1 MRQTK
6 IVGTIGPASDSPEV
20 FRALVD
26 AGLDVVRFNFSH
38 GNHEGHKKNMDL
50 VKEVRA
56 EKEIPLAILMD
67 TKGPEIRVKNME
79 DNTILVRGE
88 EVMLKSGDFTGNK
101 NNVPITYEELYK
113 DVVPGNVLLI
123 NDGKIHLEV
132 LEVMGDAIKTRVLEG
147 GLLQTRKGMNAP
159 GIRVNLPAVTT
170 QDELDIAFAISQDVD
185 FIAASFIRKAEDVLS
200 IRRFLDEHGGEDIQI
215 ISKIENREGYQ
226 NLEEILEASDGI
238 MVARG
243 DLGMEMPIEEIP
255 HAQKRM
261 IDLANQMG
269 KIVITATQ
277 MLESMTQ
284 SPLPTRAEATDV
296 ANAIIDGTDAIML
309 SGEMAAGQFPV
320 EAVRMMDR
328 IARATEK
335 ELDAPTFSHKVMIQN
350 YMDNVTYAVSKGAVD
365 ASNQLQAKAI
375 LTATSSGFTARKIA
389 MNRPK
394 CPVMAGTTSEK
405 VRRQLMLLRGVV
417 SFPIGQARHSDELF
431 QMLESTAVEHGL
443 VTKGDIVVITCGIPI
458 GVAGATN
465 MIKVQAV
472 GEITVKGQGVGKKRI
487 KGTIRM
493 VDEVPENFNEGDI
506 IYTRGIDESMA
517 EMVKKASGIITAEG
531 GFTSIAAIAAVN
543 LNIPTIIGVK
553 GAEHL
558 FYDGLEI
565 ILDAKLGIASNSEKF
580 FEDENSDSRL

>member
-6 IVGTIGPASDSPEV
+6 IVGTIGPASETPDV
-20 FRALVD
+20 FKLLVD

-38 GNHEGHKKNMDL
+38 GNHDTHKKNMDL
-50 VKEVRA
+50 VKEVRE
-56 EKEIPLAILMD
+56 EKKIPLAILMD
-67 TKGPEIRVKNME
+67 TKGPEIRVKTME
-79 DNTILVRGE
+79 DKTVLIQGE
-88 EVMLKSGDFTGNK
+88 EVLLESGDFIGNK
-101 NNVPITYEELYK
+101 NHVPITYEELYK

-132 LEVMGDAIKTRVLEG
+132 LEVLGESIRTKVVEG

-159 GIRVNLPAVTT
+159 GIRVNLPAVTE
-170 QDELDIAFAISQDVD
+170 QDEKDIAFAISQDVD
-185 FIAASFIRKAEDVLS
+185 FIAASFIRRAEDVLS
-200 IRRFLDEHGGEDIQI
+200 IRRFLDEHGGDQIQI
-215 ISKIENREGYQ
+215 ISKIENREGYH
-226 NLEEILEASDGI
+226 NLEEILDVSDGI

-255 HAQKRM
+255 LAQKRM
-261 IDLANQMG
+261 IEVANHRG

-328 IARATEK
+328 IAKVTESSLEPMK
-335 ELDAPTFSHKVMIQN
+335 LDHQVKIQN
-350 YMDNVTYAVSKGAVD
+350 YMDNVTYAVSRSSVETATLLD
-365 ASNQLQAKAI
+365 AKAI

-394 CPVMAGTTSEK
+394 CIIMAATTSER
-405 VRRQLMLLRGVV
+405 VRRQLMILRGVV
-417 SFPIGQARHSDELF
+417 SFPIGHARHTDELF
-431 QMLESTAVEHGL
+431 QMLEAKAVEEGL
-443 VTKGDIVVITCGIPI
+443 VTAGDIVVITCGIPI

-465 MIKVQAV
+465 MIKVQAI
-472 GEITVKGQGVGKKRI
+472 GEITVKGVGIGKEKTKGV
-487 KGTIRM
+487 IRM
-493 VDEVPENFNEGDI
+493 VDESPETFKDGDI
-506 IYTRGIDESMA
+506 IYTRGIDESMSDIVRRA
-517 EMVKKASGIITAEG
+517 GGIITSEA

-543 LNIPTIIGVK
+543 LKIPAILGVK
-553 GAEHL
+553 GAEYL

-565 ILDAKLGIASNSEKF
+565 IMDAKLGIASNSDKF
-580 FEDENSDSRL
+580 FEE